1 MRTPDL
7 YDYHCSLL
15 SGPTAT
21 DDSVTYGINYKSPLN
36 DIDNFHVAN
45 MQLPQDVMHVL
56 FEGVL
61 PFETKLMISA
71 FIQEKFFNLETL
83 NDRCQH
89 FMYGRAESRNRPPKD
104 FQALRHFSDA
114 SKKLPLSGNNVRVNL
129 KYIYLIL

>member
-1 MRTPDL
+1 MTL
-7 YDYHCSLL
+7 TTFMLL
-15 SGPTAT
+15 
-21 DDSVTYGINYKSPLN
+21 I
-36 DIDNFHVAN
+36 

-71 FIQEKFFNLETL
+71 FIQEKIFNLETL

-104 FQALRHFSDA
+104 FQARHFSDA